1 MMNFKVTS
9 ATGLV
14 LVILF
19 AVAVIILGPIA
30 TIWSLNTLFPVL
42 AIPYTLETW
51 VAALVLAGVVSG
63 NGFSVKGNK

>member
-1 MMNFKVTS
+1 MISLKPTMTNII
-9 ATGLV
+9 LIIV
-14 LVILF
+14 L

-63 NGFSVKGNK
+63 NGFSVKGKQ